1 MCEEFDKLIKYLK
14 EYCALLM
21 QVLNYTQYV
30 MDSQVRLL
38 SLSDVFLIILC

>member
-1 MCEEFDKLIKYLK
+1 
-14 EYCALLM
+14 M
-21 QVLNYTQYV
+21 QVLHYTRYV

>member
-1 MCEEFDKLIKYLK
+1 
-14 EYCALLM
+14 M
-21 QVLNYTQYV
+21 QVLNYTWYV

>member
-1 MCEEFDKLIKYLK
+1 
-14 EYCALLM
+14 M
-21 QVLNYTQYV
+21 QVLNYTRYV